1 MPLLF
6 HATYGCED
14 LKSPRACAQAQ
25 LKLIKRQTLPL
36 VGLKDRA
43 RLRKKPHDLRKP
55 AVCSCMKSDML
66 RALKLGIALLS
77 MDSGIIAN
85 TSACQHVERGC
96 HRMCVICFCPNHPCW
111 CSQVPS
117 QYPLTIKRISGH
129 RAVQWLKSQE
139 KPHETSGLPLF
150 AFCPPPARIAVHN
163 TRKWRGSSLANP
175 LLCQNGKG
183 HKGKPHDYLSDEAID
198 RHLARLGG
206 HCHPESHGDP
216 LLQTRAQVLRTG
228 VLSDSQV
235 AMTEVRLSIRLP

>member
-1 MPLLF
+1 
-6 HATYGCED
+6 
-14 LKSPRACAQAQ
+14 
-25 LKLIKRQTLPL
+25 
-36 VGLKDRA
+36 
-43 RLRKKPHDLRKP
+43 
-55 AVCSCMKSDML
+55 MKSDML
-66 RALKLGIALLS
+66 RAFKLGIALLS

-117 QYPLTIKRISGH
+117 QYPLTVKRISGH

-139 KPHETSGLPLF
+139 KPRETSGLPLF

-183 HKGKPHDYLSDEAID
+183 HKASPMTICPTRQLTGTWPDLVGTATRKATVTHCCKP
-198 RHLARLGG
+198 ARRS
-206 HCHPESHGDP
+206 CERVSCP
-216 LLQTRAQVLRTG
+216 TAR
-228 VLSDSQV
+228 SQ
-235 AMTEVRLSIRLP
+235 